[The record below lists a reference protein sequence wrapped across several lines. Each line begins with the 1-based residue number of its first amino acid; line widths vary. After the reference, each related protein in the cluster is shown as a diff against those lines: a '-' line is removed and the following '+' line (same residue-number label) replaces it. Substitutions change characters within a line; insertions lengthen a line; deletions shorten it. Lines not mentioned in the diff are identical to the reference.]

1 MILVILLLAIIF
13 LVFTAVVNEWQVLSG
28 VLVVIALMA
37 TIILAIDVSDLRVI
51 DDRIAMYQEENTKIE
66 TQISA
71 LVNGYKEYESDTL
84 ANLTPESTMMLATI
98 YPDLKSNELVQSQMA
113 IYVRN
118 NETIKELREQEI
130 SGSVSRWWLYFGK

>member
-13 LVFTAVVNEWQVLSG
+13 LVFAAVINEWQVLSG
-28 VLVVIALMA
+28 VFVVIALIA
-37 TIILAIDVSDLRVI
+37 TIILAIDVSNLRVI